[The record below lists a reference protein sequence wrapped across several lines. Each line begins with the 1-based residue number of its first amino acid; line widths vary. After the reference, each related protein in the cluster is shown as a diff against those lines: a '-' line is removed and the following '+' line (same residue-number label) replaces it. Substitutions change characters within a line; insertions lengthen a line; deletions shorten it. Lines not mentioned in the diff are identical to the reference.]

1 MKNIKFLIKRVC
13 AYTIDLVIVLIL
25 ASTLSSIPVIN
36 KNIDIY
42 QEKYDEYQKEYK
54 DYSEYLNLIK
64 SSYEDEEITEEE
76 YNQLIQEEKYKD
88 LIITKYDDAKI
99 SAGEYKQIT
108 EELQEELNTKTG
120 EYSYILSKYG
130 IYNTVITLVCTLL
143 YFGVIQYFLKG
154 QTIGKKLLR
163 LKVVSASDKK
173 LNILNYLL
181 RSLIV
186 NDILLNTIGTIF
198 LMFASKK
205 IYLQANSILTTLVSI
220 SEAII
225 IFLVVTRED
234 GRGLHDLLFNT
245 KVIDISDNDQNL
257 ETQPEHTKAKKVIE
271 VNHQEDA
278 NKDETES
285 TKKSTKSRKKQW
297 SLKK

>member
-1 MKNIKFLIKRVC
+1 MKNFKFLIKRVC

-198 LMFASKK
+198 LMFTSKK

-285 TKKSTKSRKKQW
+285 AKKSTKSRKKQ
-297 SLKK
+297 

>member
-1 MKNIKFLIKRVC
+1 MKNVKFLIKRVC

-108 EELQEELNTKTG
+108 EELQEELNAITA
-120 EYSYILSKYG
+120 EYSYVLSKYG

-173 LNILNYLL
+173 INILNYLL

-198 LMFASKK
+198 LMFTSKK

-245 KVIDISDNDQNL
+245 KVIDTSINNQNL
-257 ETQPEHTKAKKVIE
+257 ETHPEHTKAKKVIE

-285 TKKSTKSRKKQW
+285 TKKSTKSRKKQ
-297 SLKK
+297 

>member
-1 MKNIKFLIKRVC
+1 MKNVKFLIKRVC

-42 QEKYDEYQKEYK
+42 QEKYDEYQKEYN

-198 LMFASKK
+198 LMFTSKK
-205 IYLQANSILTTLVSI
+205 IYLQANSIVTTLVSI

-245 KVIDISDNDQNL
+245 KVIDTRDNDQNL

-285 TKKSTKSRKKQW
+285 TKKSTKSRKKQ
-297 SLKK
+297 

>member
-42 QEKYDEYQKEYK
+42 QEKYDEYQKEYN

-108 EELQEELNTKTG
+108 EKLQEELNTKTG

-173 LNILNYLL
+173 INILNYLL

-198 LMFASKK
+198 LMFTSKK

-245 KVIDISDNDQNL
+245 KVIDTSINDQNL

-285 TKKSTKSRKKQW
+285 TKKSTKSRKKQ
-297 SLKK
+297 

>member
-1 MKNIKFLIKRVC
+1 MKNVKFLIKRVC

-25 ASTLSSIPVIN
+25 ASTLSSIPIIN

-42 QEKYDEYQKEYK
+42 QEKYDEYQEEYNN
-54 DYSEYLNLIK
+54 YSEYLNLLK

-88 LIITKYDDAKI
+88 LITSKYDDNKI
-99 SAGEYKQIT
+99 STGEYKQIT
-108 EELQEELNTKTG
+108 EELQEKLNTITA

-130 IYNTVITLVCTLL
+130 IYNTVITLTCTLL

-154 QTIGKKLLR
+154 ATIGKKLLR
-163 LKVVSASDKK
+163 LKVVPASDKK
-173 LNILNYLL
+173 INILNYLL

-186 NDILLNTIGTIF
+186 NDVLLNAIGTIF
-198 LMFASKK
+198 LMFTSKE

-225 IFLVVTRED
+225 IFLVLTRED

-245 KVIDISDNDQNL
+245 KVIDTSINDQDL
-257 ETQPEHTKAKKVIE
+257 ETQQEHTKTKKVIE
-271 VNHQEDA
+271 ANYQEET
-278 NKDETES
+278 NKEETEHT
-285 TKKSTKSRKKQW
+285 TKKRKNKA
-297 SLKK
+297 KK